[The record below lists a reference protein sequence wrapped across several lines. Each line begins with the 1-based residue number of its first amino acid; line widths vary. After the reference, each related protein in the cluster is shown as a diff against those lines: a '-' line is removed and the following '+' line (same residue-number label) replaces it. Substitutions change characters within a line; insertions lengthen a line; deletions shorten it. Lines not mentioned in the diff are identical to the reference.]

1 MRECYFL
8 TLCEDTTISSNNKI
22 IMAILYSLSK
32 KKPHFGKEKAEGKFY
47 AVAQHNGVVKERE
60 FARRVS
66 RMARGYDEYT
76 VWGVMQAMAE
86 CLRKQ
91 LLEGYRVEAG
101 PLGDFY
107 TVINGTG
114 SENEKNFARSC
125 IKDVRVNWAPGKEF
139 RNLKKDAKFK
149 RVITRKMQTEG
160 KRDAAKRGNPY
171 MGVTEEG

>member
-1 MRECYFL
+1 
-8 TLCEDTTISSNNKI
+8 
-22 IMAILYSLSK
+22 MAISYSLSK
-32 KKPHFGKEKAEGKFY
+32 KIIPRGEDSGKLY
-47 AVAQHNGVVKERE
+47 ATAQHNGVVKERE

-91 LLEGYRVEAG
+91 LLEGYRVETG

-139 RNLKKDAKFK
+139 KNLKKDAKFK

-171 MGVTEEG
+171 TGVTEG